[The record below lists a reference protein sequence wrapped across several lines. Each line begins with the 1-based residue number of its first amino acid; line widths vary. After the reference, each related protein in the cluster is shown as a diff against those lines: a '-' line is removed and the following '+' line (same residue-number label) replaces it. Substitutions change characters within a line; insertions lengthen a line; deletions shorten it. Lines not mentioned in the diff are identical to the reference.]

1 MSEDTMAEGQD
12 FGALGLSQGLV
23 QAVEAL
29 ESRRPSRRRRFPCC
43 SRAGTSW
50 PAATGTGKTAAFTL
64 PMLDRIA
71 GLSPRKAPRAL
82 VVVPTRELAL
92 QVARAVHTYGRP
104 QGLRV
109 LPIYGGAAYRPQ
121 LHGLTRGVDVV
132 VATPGR
138 AIDHL
143 ERGSLRLDEIACVVL
158 DEADEMLDMGFQ
170 EDIEALLA
178 ACPEERQTALFSATF
193 PHRLKAIARA
203 VLRDPVKVEV
213 ARSASDGDAPAVTQ
227 IACIVRRN
235 DKPEALARIL
245 DIEAPEAAIVFC
257 RTREI
262 VDDLSDMLAARG
274 LRVEALHGGFSQQQR
289 ERVMRRLRAG
299 ANDLLI
305 ATDVAAR
312 GIDVAHL
319 THVINFDLPQS
330 PEQYVHRIGRTG
342 RAGRG
347 MAVSLITRRERRM
360 MFQIREH
367 TGQDVQLR
375 PVPRVADLRRRQLK
389 RVVDDVT
396 HTMGE
401 QELGP
406 WHAAAEALLEEHEAK
421 DVVAALLRMA
431 HEQVAPDLDEEP
443 EDRDLTAGGGRR
455 HGTGPR
461 QPRHLGRMQALGS
474 LWVDIGRMSSVV
486 RATSSVR
493 SLERLE
499 LQGRTWEQSTSRSAS
514 VSGGPSGPRG
524 RRPRAHAG
532 CDDPGTP
539 RPGPALHARSD
550 GVVRAAAG
558 RRAGRAGRA
567 WDWSCNPPCRSSLRR
582 HRWARGGRV
591 RAVSVSPSGVE
602 YPVSPD
608 PSSNV
613 RV

>member
-1 MSEDTMAEGQD
+1 MTGFSWIRSDRPPPLEYGMSEDTMAEGQD
-12 FGALGLSQGLV
+12 FGALGLSRGLV

-29 ESRRPSRRRRFPCC
+29 GYEEPTPIQKEAIPVLLEGRDVL
-43 SRAGTSW
+43 GL
-50 PAATGTGKTAAFTL
+50 AATGTGKTAAFTL

-342 RAGRG
+342 RAGRKG

-396 HTMGE
+396 NTMGE

-431 HEQVAPDLDEEP
+431 HEQVAPDLDEES
-443 EDRDLTAGGGRR
+443 EDRDLTAGGGAGGMERR
-455 HGTGPR
+455 PR
-461 QPRHLGRMQALGS
+461 QPRHPRADAGS
-474 LWVDIGRMSSVV
+474 WAPLWVDIGRMSSVRPGDLVGAFAGEAGIAGKDVGAVHITQRFSVVEV
-486 RATSSVR
+486 RRDLADVV
-493 SLERLE
+493 LERM
-499 LQGRTWEQSTSRSAS
+499 QGATI
-514 VSGGPSGPRG
+514 RG
-524 RRPRAHAG
+524 RRVQVRPY
-532 CDDPGTP
+532 TP
-539 RPGPALHARSD
+539 RS
-550 GVVRAAAG
+550 
-558 RRAGRAGRA
+558 
-567 WDWSCNPPCRSSLRR
+567 
-582 HRWARGGRV
+582 
-591 RAVSVSPSGVE
+591 
-602 YPVSPD
+602 
-608 PSSNV
+608 
-613 RV
+613 